1 MSKLSKLFLEGALAL
16 TAACALLGFARDQ
29 SAQAKPATPSRAA
42 DSVARG
48 RYLVMVTGCND
59 CHSPKIAPS
68 SMQPDPARLLSGR
81 AITTPAPAKPAHPGE
96 ISASGDL
103 TAWYGPWGVSY
114 ASNLTPDPK
123 TGIGRRYDEASFIR
137 AMRTGRKPE
146 GTSLL
151 PPMPWPDFAQLTDED
166 LQAIWTYLRSL
177 HPVMNYVNAA
187 APPKNR

>member
-1 MSKLSKLFLEGALAL
+1 MFFEGALAL
-16 TAACALLGFARDQ
+16 TAACALLAFGRDQ
-29 SAQAKPATPSRAA
+29 SAQAKPATASRAA
-42 DSVARG
+42 DSAARG
-48 RYLVMVTGCND
+48 RYLVIVTGCND
-59 CHSPKIAPS
+59 CHSPKIAPG

-151 PPMPWPDFAQLTDED
+151 PPMPWPDFAQLTEQD
-166 LQAIWTYLRSL
+166 LKDIWTYLRTL
-177 HPVMNYVNAA
+177 HPVMNPVNAA
-187 APPKNR
+187 GLSKAR